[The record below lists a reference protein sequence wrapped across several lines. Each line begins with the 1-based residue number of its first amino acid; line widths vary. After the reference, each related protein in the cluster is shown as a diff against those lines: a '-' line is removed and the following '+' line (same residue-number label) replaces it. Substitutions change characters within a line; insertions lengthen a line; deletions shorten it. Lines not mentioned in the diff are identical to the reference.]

1 MTPSYPAPLR
11 ALHWLMAA
19 IIFAALALG
28 VWATY
33 LKPGTPL
40 RVDLLTVH
48 KSLGVTALALIAL
61 RIVVRLATRAP
72 PYRPPLG
79 RLNRMAA
86 AAAHGLLYVVMI
98 TLPLSGYVHSAAG
111 GHAFNWF
118 GLFPVPNLV
127 PLNKQTDAGAG
138 QAHHVFAWVIAA
150 LLAAHVLAALWHGF
164 VRRDGVLARM
174 WPGLRV
180 AR

>member
-1 MTPSYPAPLR
+1 MTPSYSAPLR
-11 ALHWLMAA
+11 TLHWLMAA

-28 VWATY
+28 VWAVY

-48 KSLGVTALALIAL
+48 KSLGVTALALIVL

-72 PYRPPLG
+72 AYRPPLS
-79 RLNRMAA
+79 RLNRIAA
-86 AAAHGLLYVVMI
+86 AAAHGLLYVVMV
-98 TLPLSGYVHSAAG
+98 TLPLSGYVHSSAG
-111 GHAFNWF
+111 GHSFNWF
-118 GLFPVPNLV
+118 GLFRVPDLV
-127 PLNKQTDAGAG
+127 APNKQTDAGSG
-138 QAHHVFAWVIAA
+138 QAHHFFAWVIAA

-164 VRRDGVLARM
+164 VRRDGVLQRM
-174 WPGLRV
+174 WPGFGA